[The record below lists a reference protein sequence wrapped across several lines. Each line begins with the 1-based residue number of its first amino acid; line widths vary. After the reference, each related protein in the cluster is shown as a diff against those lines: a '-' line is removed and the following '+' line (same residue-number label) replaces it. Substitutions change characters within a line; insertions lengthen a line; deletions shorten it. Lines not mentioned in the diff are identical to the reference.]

1 MNVISLFGSLCR
13 RNYMF
18 INYSLIT
25 FAQRSTILQLVYV
38 HTCVHACVHTCAR
51 RVEANCVTGYVSLA
65 KLDCL
70 KSSKRESTPCRL
82 YVGETFPIPRRT
94 IFFSSS
100 SSSSASSSFMHVS
113 REYPRENCIESSS
126 LARAA
131 CLLARDSSN
140 QWIFSE
146 KYSCTAPVKGFPAG
160 VTMFP
165 LFSVSFPLQS
175 ACGRARNHDFY
186 SQRVC
191 TNNF

>member
-38 HTCVHACVHTCAR
+38 HTCVHTCAR

-100 SSSSASSSFMHVS
+100 SSFMHVS
-113 REYPRENCIESSS
+113 REYSRENCIESSS
-126 LARAA
+126 LSRARARLV
-131 CLLARDSSN
+131 CSRETHLTNGFSPRSILAL
-140 QWIFSE
+140 
-146 KYSCTAPVKGFPAG
+146 FP
-160 VTMFP
+160 
-165 LFSVSFPLQS
+165 
-175 ACGRARNHDFY
+175 
-186 SQRVC
+186 
-191 TNNF
+191 

>member
-38 HTCVHACVHTCAR
+38 HMCVRVRAW
-51 RVEANCVTGYVSLA
+51 VEANCVAGYVSLA

-82 YVGETFPIPRRT
+82 YVGETFPIPRR
-94 IFFSSS
+94 IFFSS
-100 SSSSASSSFMHVS
+100 ASSTSFARVS

-126 LARAA
+126 
-131 CLLARDSSN
+131 
-140 QWIFSE
+140 
-146 KYSCTAPVKGFPAG
+146 
-160 VTMFP
+160 
-165 LFSVSFPLQS
+165 
-175 ACGRARNHDFY
+175 RARL
-186 SQRVC
+186 VC
-191 TNNF
+191 SRETHLTNGFSPRSILAPFP

>member
-38 HTCVHACVHTCAR
+38 HTCVRARVRACAR

-94 IFFSSS
+94 IFSSS
-100 SSSSASSSFMHVS
+100 STSSSSGLHLLRAHVS
-113 REYPRENCIESSS
+113 CEYPRENCIESSS
-126 LARAA
+126 RARLVCSRETHLTNGFSPRSILAP
-131 CLLARDSSN
+131 
-140 QWIFSE
+140 F
-146 KYSCTAPVKGFPAG
+146 PVKGFPDG
-160 VTMFP
+160 VTTFP
-165 LFSVSFPLQS
+165 LLSVFAS
-175 ACGRARNHDFY
+175 CGSCRAHAAARARDHDFY
-186 SQRVC
+186 S
-191 TNNF
+191 